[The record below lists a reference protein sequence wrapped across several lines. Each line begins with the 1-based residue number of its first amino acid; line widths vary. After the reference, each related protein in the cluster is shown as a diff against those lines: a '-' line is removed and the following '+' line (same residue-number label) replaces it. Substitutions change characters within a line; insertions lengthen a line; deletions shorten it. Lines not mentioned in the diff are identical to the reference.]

1 MDVISLYFIASY
13 YYSCRCRN
21 LPLPLDFPFL
31 PLSLGYPFAAA
42 VAVSLTPSTAT
53 TVDALRSV
61 LLSRASL
68 FLLSLYLSLLLV
80 RAFSLFLS
88 LHVEG
93 IHSRNSLLRGLFC
106 CNRCCPP
113 PVPARS
119 FRFFCTAPLPPF
131 FLPSVVL
138 SFSDCC
144 FSQPDTS
151 FASHARTVE
160 DARPRHVDRRSYRP
174 FSYII

>member
-1 MDVISLYFIASY
+1 MQKPPSAS
-13 YYSCRCRN
+13 R
-21 LPLPLDFPFL
+21 LPLPPLVPRLPIRRRRCRLPDPFDRHHRRRAPFCFIISSFSFP
-31 PLSLGYPFAAA
+31 S
-42 VAVSLTPSTAT
+42 VSLS
-53 TVDALRSV
+53 
-61 LLSRASL
+61 
-68 FLLSLYLSLLLV
+68 LSLLLV

-113 PVPARS
+113 PVPAQS

-138 SFSDCC
+138 SFFGCC

>member
-21 LPLPLDFPFL
+21 LPLPLDFPFV

-119 FRFFCTAPLPPF
+119 FRFFCTAPLPSFFSSFRRSF
-131 FLPSVVL
+131 FLWLLLL
-138 SFSDCC
+138 S
-144 FSQPDTS
+144 
-151 FASHARTVE
+151 A
-160 DARPRHVDRRSYRP
+160 RHVIREPCANRRRRMP
-174 FSYII
+174 APR

>member
-131 FLPSVVL
+131 FLPSFFL
-138 SFSDCC
+138 SLAAASL
-144 FSQPDTS
+144 SQTRHSRAMREPSKT
-151 FASHARTVE
+151 HARATLIAEVIV
-160 DARPRHVDRRSYRP
+160 PSL
-174 FSYII
+174 I